1 MSGRISL
8 YTSATTNAATITTA
22 STRPSRRACASVC
35 LRPIQTRS
43 TAPIDEHGEHGQVRR
58 AVRRELPLC
67 GKLLHVHYRN
77 PTSTLKGGLNRMSSL
92 RGKVILVTGASSG
105 LGAETARLLSREGAT
120 VFGIARD
127 SDRLAAVFADVET
140 GAYTSVDVGSA
151 TDCRDAVERCVERF
165 GRLDVLVNI
174 AGSHQMRRTET
185 MTDDDWADDLAVNLN
200 GPFYL
205 CRAALPHLL
214 AHGGNIVNVASIAGV
229 EGQAYSAGYC
239 AAKHG
244 LIGLTR
250 ALAVEYTA
258 DRLRVNAV
266 CPGGMMTPQIEK
278 FSAPDDANFDLIMR
292 TAAPRGMMAP
302 LDVANVIAFL
312 ASDAAAAVH
321 GAVYRVDNGK
331 GAG

>member
-1 MSGRISL
+1 MSAL
-8 YTSATTNAATITTA
+8 
-22 STRPSRRACASVC
+22 
-35 LRPIQTRS
+35 Q
-43 TAPIDEHGEHGQVRR
+43 
-58 AVRRELPLC
+58 
-67 GKLLHVHYRN
+67 
-77 PTSTLKGGLNRMSSL
+77 
-92 RGKVILVTGASSG
+92 GKVALVTGASSG
-105 LGAETARLLSREGAT
+105 LGAETARLFSRQGAT
-120 VFGIARD
+120 VFGIGRD
-127 SDRLAAVFADVET
+127 TERLAAVFKDVER
-140 GAYTSVDVGSA
+140 GAYASVDVGSA
-151 TDCRDAVERCVERF
+151 QACRDAVEQCVREF
-165 GRLDVLVNI
+165 GGLDVLVNV
-174 AGSHQMRRTET
+174 AGKHQMRRTES
-185 MTDDDWADDLAVNLN
+185 MSDDDWAEDLAVNLN

-205 CRAALPHLL
+205 CRAALPQLL
-214 AHGGNIVNVASIAGV
+214 ERGGNIVNVGSIASV

-266 CPGGMMTPQIEK
+266 CPGGMLTPQIEH
-278 FSAPDDANFDLIMR
+278 FTAPENPNYDLILR
-292 TAAPRGMMAP
+292 TASPRGMMQP

>member
-1 MSGRISL
+1 MG
-8 YTSATTNAATITTA
+8 
-22 STRPSRRACASVC
+22 
-35 LRPIQTRS
+35 
-43 TAPIDEHGEHGQVRR
+43 
-58 AVRRELPLC
+58 
-67 GKLLHVHYRN
+67 
-77 PTSTLKGGLNRMSSL
+77 RMSSL
-92 RGKVILVTGASSG
+92 TGKVILVTGASSG
-105 LGAETARLLSREGAT
+105 LGAETARLLSRKGAT
-120 VFGIARD
+120 IFGIARNA
-127 SDRLAAVFADVET
+127 DRLAEVFADVEL
-140 GAYTSVDVGSA
+140 GAYTSLDVGSA
-151 TDCRDAVERCVERF
+151 SACRDAVERCVTQF
-165 GRLDVLVNI
+165 GRLDVLINI
-174 AGSHQMRRTET
+174 AGSHQMRRAES
-185 MTDDDWADDLAVNLN
+185 MTDDDWEGDLAVNLS

-214 AHGGNIVNVASIAGV
+214 AQGGIIVNVASIAGV

-266 CPGGMMTPQIEK
+266 CPGGMLTPQLEN
-278 FSAPDDANFDLIMR
+278 FTAPDDANFDLIMR

-312 ASDAAAAVH
+312 ASDESAAIH

>member
-1 MSGRISL
+1 M
-8 YTSATTNAATITTA
+8 TA
-22 STRPSRRACASVC
+22 
-35 LRPIQTRS
+35 LQ
-43 TAPIDEHGEHGQVRR
+43 
-58 AVRRELPLC
+58 
-67 GKLLHVHYRN
+67 
-77 PTSTLKGGLNRMSSL
+77 
-92 RGKVILVTGASSG
+92 GKVALVTGASSG
-105 LGAETARLLSREGAT
+105 LGAETARLLSRQGAT
-120 VFGIARD
+120 VFGIGRD
-127 SDRLAAVFADVET
+127 NGRLAEVFADVDR
-140 GAYTSVDVGSA
+140 GAYAAVDVGSA
-151 TDCRDAVERCVERF
+151 QACRDAVEQCVREF
-165 GRLDVLVNI
+165 GGLDVLINI
-174 AGSHQMRRTET
+174 AGRHQMRRTEA
-185 MTDDDWADDLAVNLN
+185 MTDDDWAEDLAVNLN

-214 AHGGNIVNVASIAGV
+214 ERGGNIVNVSSIAGV

-266 CPGGMMTPQIEK
+266 CPGGMLTPQIEH
-278 FSAPDDANFDLIMR
+278 FSPPDNPNYDLILR
-292 TAAPRGMMAP
+292 TASPRGMMQPA
-302 LDVANVIAFL
+302 DVANVIAFL

>member
-1 MSGRISL
+1 MP
-8 YTSATTNAATITTA
+8 A
-22 STRPSRRACASVC
+22 
-35 LRPIQTRS
+35 
-43 TAPIDEHGEHGQVRR
+43 
-58 AVRRELPLC
+58 
-67 GKLLHVHYRN
+67 
-77 PTSTLKGGLNRMSSL
+77 LKD
-92 RGKVILVTGASSG
+92 KVAFVTGASSG
-105 LGAETARLLSREGAT
+105 LGAETARLLSRQGAT

-127 SDRLAAVFADVET
+127 AARLAEVFADVER
-140 GAYTSVDVGSA
+140 GSHAVVDVTSA
-151 TDCRDAVERCVERF
+151 QACRDAIEQCVTQWGGLDILINVA
-165 GRLDVLVNI
+165 GR
-174 AGSHQMRRTET
+174 HQMRRTET
-185 MTDDDWADDLAVNLN
+185 LTDDDWADDLAVNLS
-200 GPFYL
+200 GPSYL

-214 AHGGNIVNVASIAGV
+214 TRGGNIVNVASIAGV

-258 DRLRVNAV
+258 ERLRVNAV
-266 CPGGMMTPQIEK
+266 CPGGMLTPQIEQ
-278 FSAPDDANFDLIMR
+278 FSPPEDPNYDLIMR
-292 TAAPRGMMAP
+292 TAAPRGLMPP